1 MPPSMPVLTPK
12 ALDNHSITKKKNRAS
27 RTNQSGERVVCQT
40 VVETVSC
47 WASRR
52 YHSRSAAWAVR
63 AKQMSEKNMKRR
75 WLVAFLVAGVA
86 LTLLPVEPASAQP
99 APQPSAAEIV
109 DRVQKFYD
117 KTTVFKSDFEQR
129 YWVKAYNKVK
139 HSRGQVIFK
148 KGGKMSWRYTNNG
161 NRVVSDGK
169 VVKVYEKENKQMY
182 EQRLKDSQYPA
193 ALSFLVG
200 GGKLKSEFKLRTLNA
215 KQLKFEG
222 GYVLEAVPNKPTPAY
237 QKLLLYVDGKTFQV
251 RRVLLLDAQGN
262 RNRFTF
268 VNPKVNTRVPDSEFE
283 FIPPKGTQVIK
294 P

>member
-1 MPPSMPVLTPK
+1 
-12 ALDNHSITKKKNRAS
+12 
-27 RTNQSGERVVCQT
+27 
-40 VVETVSC
+40 
-47 WASRR
+47 
-52 YHSRSAAWAVR
+52 
-63 AKQMSEKNMKRR
+63 MSERNMKRR
-75 WLVAFLVAGVA
+75 WLLASMVAGLA
-86 LTLLPVEPASAQP
+86 LSLLPVGKAAAQQP
-99 APQPSAAEIV
+99 KAPTATEIV
-109 DRVQKFYD
+109 DKVQTFYD

-169 VVKVYEKENKQMY
+169 VVKVYEKDNKQMY
-182 EQRLKDSQYPA
+182 EQNLKDSQYPA

-200 GGKLKSEFKLRTLNA
+200 GGKLKSEFKLRTLDP

-237 QKLLLYVDGKTFQV
+237 QKLLLYVDGSTYQV

-268 VNPKVNTRVPDSEFE
+268 VNPQVNTRVPDSEFE

>member
-1 MPPSMPVLTPK
+1 M
-12 ALDNHSITKKKNRAS
+12 NEN
-27 RTNQSGERVVCQT
+27 
-40 VVETVSC
+40 
-47 WASRR
+47 
-52 YHSRSAAWAVR
+52 
-63 AKQMSEKNMKRR
+63 NMKRR
-75 WLVAFLVAGVA
+75 WLLASLVAGLV
-86 LTLLPVEPASAQP
+86 LTLLPVEPASAQQ
-99 APQPSAAEIV
+99 AKAPSAAEIV

-148 KGGKMSWRYTNNG
+148 KGGRMSWRYTNNG

-169 VVKVYEKENKQMY
+169 VVKVYEKENQQMY

-268 VNPKVNTRVPDSEFE
+268 VNPKVNTRVPDSEFQ
-283 FIPPKGTQVIK
+283 FTPPKGTQVIK